1 MAGTGIIED
10 HQGGARAAA
19 AGWLA
24 RGLAIG
30 GGRPVSLEEYRR
42 KRNAARTP
50 EPMPPDRA
58 GPVPAGTVPAGP
70 VPVGTVPA
78 GSVRGGPVPPGGGA
92 FVVQEHHARGLH
104 WDFRLERDGVLVS
117 WAVPKGVPD
126 DPARD
131 HFARRTEDHPLAY
144 AGFSGVIPRGE
155 YGAGTVSIWD
165 RGRYELVKWTPREVK
180 VVLHGRRLSGGYA
193 LYRTRDDDWMI
204 HRERVPLPE
213 WVPPMLATSSKVLP
227 GDEGWAHEMK
237 WDGVRASAYLSGG
250 RLLRL
255 VSRSGQDVTVAYPE
269 LRGLGPAA
277 GPRQLVLDGEIVAFA
292 GGRPSFETL
301 QPRIHVTSA
310 AEAAQMARR
319 TPVVYVAFDLLYLD
333 WRPTL
338 DLPYRQRRE
347 LLDDLALAGPSWQTP
362 PAFTDAPAAD
372 VLAAAVAQGLEG
384 VVAKRLDAR
393 YRPGARSADW
403 RKVKPEFSQEAV
415 VGGISP
421 GKGRR
426 AGQIGSLL
434 VGVQSTGGLAYAG
447 RVGTGLNA
455 QSLRLLDQ
463 RLSPLRRPAS
473 PFATPVPPEHA
484 RGAVWVE
491 PRLVIEVAFAG
502 WTQAGRMR
510 APSYRGLRAD
520 KDPAEVIREQ

>member
-1 MAGTGIIED
+1 M
-10 HQGGARAAA
+10 
-19 AGWLA
+19 
-24 RGLAIG
+24 
-30 GGRPVSLEEYRR
+30 SLEEYRR

-50 EPMPPDRA
+50 EPMPPDPA
-58 GPVPAGTVPAGP
+58 GPVPAGPVPAGP
-70 VPVGTVPA
+70 VP
-78 GSVRGGPVPPGGGA
+78 SGGGV

-165 RGRYELVKWTPREVK
+165 RGRYELVKWTPGEVK

-204 HRERVPLPE
+204 HRERVALPE

-227 GDEGWAHEMK
+227 DDEGWAHEMK

-292 GGRPSFETL
+292 GGRPSFEAL

-362 PAFTDAPAAD
+362 PAFTDAPGAD

-434 VGVQSTGGLAYAG
+434 VGVQSAG
-447 RVGTGLNA
+447 RPG
-455 QSLRLLDQ
+455 
-463 RLSPLRRPAS
+463 LRRPRRHRVQRPVAAAARPAAVPAAPAAS

-484 RGAVWVE
+484 RGALWVE

>member
-1 MAGTGIIED
+1 MTEPAPGD
-10 HQGGARAAA
+10 GAPPA
-19 AGWLA
+19 AG
-24 RGLAIG
+24 GI
-30 GGRPVSLEEYRR
+30 
-42 KRNAARTP
+42 
-50 EPMPPDRA
+50 
-58 GPVPAGTVPAGP
+58 
-70 VPVGTVPA
+70 
-78 GSVRGGPVPPGGGA
+78 
-92 FVVQEHHARGLH
+92 FVVQEHRARASH
-104 WDFRLERDGVLVS
+104 WDFRLEHEGVLVS
-117 WAVPKGVPD
+117 WAVPKGVPG

-131 HFARRTEDHPLAY
+131 NFARRTEDRPLAY
-144 AGFSGVIPRGE
+144 AGFSGVIPPGRP
-155 YGAGTVSIWD
+155 GAGTVSIWD
-165 RGRYELVKWTPREVK
+165 RGHYELVTWDPDEIK
-180 VVLHGRRLSGGYA
+180 VALHGRRLSGGYA
-193 LYRTRDDDWMI
+193 LYRIRDEDWMI
-204 HRERVPLPE
+204 HRERVALPD
-213 WVPPMLATSSKVLP
+213 WVPPMLAISSELP
-227 GDEGWAHEMK
+227 PDDGGWAYEMK
-237 WDGVRASAYLSGG
+237 WDGVRASAYLRGG

-277 GPRQLVLDGEIVAFA
+277 GPRQLVLDGEIVAFDR
-292 GGRPSFETL
+292 GRPSFETL

-347 LLDDLALAGPSWQTP
+347 LLDGLALAGPSWQTP
-362 PAFTDAPAAD
+362 PAFTEVAGGD

-393 YRPGARSADW
+393 YRAAARSADW

-415 VGGISP
+415 IGGINP

-434 VGVQSTGGLAYAG
+434 VGVQSGDGLAYAG
-447 RVGTGLNA
+447 RVGTGFNA
-455 QSLRLLDQ
+455 ESLRLLDQ
-463 RLSPLRRPAS
+463 RLAPLRRPTS

-484 RGAVWVE
+484 RGALWVE
-491 PRLVIEVAFAG
+491 PRLVIAVAFAG

-520 KDPAEVIREQ
+520 KDPAEVIREG